1 MKGDLTMNSKK
12 ISRQTIIIV
21 SIIFIFNVVAQ
32 FLINWVQGY
41 QPKTY
46 QIPTND
52 LTRLLNY
59 IGDYWVNYAITGLVY
74 LFLWFAYVGLCLGAF
89 LWLWENITWSQFC
102 SGLLK
107 GRVHLYAALL
117 LILTIPLNQFGFKFP
132 LSYYLTIPKTFLD
145 SLNSQLALAI
155 GVVVYV
161 LYFLLVVK
169 MRFLIHQTVISHD
182 RVGLSFKNSWRRS
195 QFNLKFH
202 RDLLLVVII
211 LVISLFGSIYAQH
224 LLDSYTSVAIRHV
237 GANVLIVVMTGIFYV
252 ITAKFVNLLADYAQ
266 PNHSKR
272 PTNWQTQAWH
282 WENLLI
288 LCVVSILSVWLSGKW
303 IDQPSGRYLVIA
315 HKGISNLNQ
324 TPNVVENL
332 KKVSATK
339 PDYVE
344 MDIQPTKD
352 DVYVLSHNT
361 KVTTTSGKSYKIN
374 QTKWSTLKSLKIK
387 EAGHTFKLSSFED
400 YLKTA
405 NLYHQKL
412 LIELKINDTITNEQ
426 LQKFETQY
434 GPLIQKNHSE
444 IQSLNQNALKRAS
457 RYLKIRTGLLSPVK
471 NTIDST
477 KTNQFY
483 AIEYSAVDQT
493 VVRTI
498 NQHKK
503 DLYVWTV
510 NDSADVASAYVMGV
524 RGFIT
529 DHPKQVRQQLKQL
542 VKQPTY
548 SDALRGIL
556 FFQKSAI

>member
-52 LTRLLNY
+52 LTMLLNY
-59 IGDYWVNYAITGLVY
+59 IGDYWVNYAITVVVY

-107 GRVHLYAALL
+107 GRVHSYAALL
-117 LILTIPLNQFGFKFP
+117 LILTIPLNQFVFKFP

-145 SLNSQLALAI
+145 SLNSQWALAI

-195 QFNLKFH
+195 QFNLKFY
-202 RDLLLVVII
+202 RDLLLVVIV

-224 LLDSYTSVAIRHV
+224 LLDSYTPVAIRHA

-252 ITAKFVNLLADYAQ
+252 ITAKFVNLLADYAR

-272 PTNWQTQAWH
+272 PNQAWH
-282 WENLLI
+282 WANLLI

-303 IDQPSGRYLVIA
+303 LDQPSGRYLVIA
-315 HKGISNLNQ
+315 HKGISSLNQ

-387 EAGHTFKLSSFED
+387 EAGHIFKLSSFED

>member
-52 LTRLLNY
+52 LTMLLNY
-59 IGDYWVNYAITGLVY
+59 IGDYWVNYAITVVVY

-145 SLNSQLALAI
+145 SLNSQWALAI

-195 QFNLKFH
+195 QFNLKFY
-202 RDLLLVVII
+202 RDLLLVVIV

-224 LLDSYTSVAIRHV
+224 LLDSYTPVEIRHV

-252 ITAKFVNLLADYAQ
+252 ITAKFVNLLADYAR

-272 PTNWQTQAWH
+272 PNQAWH
-282 WENLLI
+282 WANLLI

-315 HKGISNLNQ
+315 HKGISSLNQ

-387 EAGHTFKLSSFED
+387 EAGHIFKLSSFED

-426 LQKFETQY
+426 FQKFETQY

>member
-52 LTRLLNY
+52 WTRLLNY

-145 SLNSQLALAI
+145 SLNSQWALAI

-195 QFNLKFH
+195 QFNLKFY

-272 PTNWQTQAWH
+272 PTNLQTEAWH

-303 IDQPSGRYLVIA
+303 IDQPGGRYLVIA
-315 HKGISNLNQ
+315 HKGISSLNQ

-352 DVYVLSHNT
+352 DVYILSHNT

-457 RYLKIRTGLLSPVK
+457 RYLKVRTGLLSPVK
-471 NTIDST
+471 NTIDNT

-493 VVRTI
+493 LVRSI

-529 DHPKQVRQQLKQL
+529 DHPKQVRTQLKQL

>member
-52 LTRLLNY
+52 WTRLLNY

-145 SLNSQLALAI
+145 SLNSQWALAI

-195 QFNLKFH
+195 QFNLKFY

-272 PTNWQTQAWH
+272 PTNLQTEAWH

-303 IDQPSGRYLVIA
+303 IDQPSGHYLVIA
-315 HKGISNLNQ
+315 HKGISSLNQ

-352 DVYVLSHNT
+352 DVYILSHNT

-457 RYLKIRTGLLSPVK
+457 RYLKVRTGLLSPVK
-471 NTIDST
+471 NTIDNT

-493 VVRTI
+493 LVRSI

-529 DHPKQVRQQLKQL
+529 DHPKQVRTQLKQL

>member
-52 LTRLLNY
+52 WTRLLNY

-145 SLNSQLALAI
+145 SLNSQWALAI

-195 QFNLKFH
+195 QFNLKFY

-272 PTNWQTQAWH
+272 PTNLQTEAWH

-315 HKGISNLNQ
+315 HKGISSLNQ

-352 DVYVLSHNT
+352 DVYILSHNT

-457 RYLKIRTGLLSPVK
+457 RYLKVRTGLLSPVK
-471 NTIDST
+471 NTIDNT

-493 VVRTI
+493 LVRSI

-529 DHPKQVRQQLKQL
+529 DHPKQVRTQLKQL

-548 SDALRGIL
+548 SDELRGIL

>member
-52 LTRLLNY
+52 WTRLLNY

-145 SLNSQLALAI
+145 SLNSQWALAI

-195 QFNLKFH
+195 QFNLKFY

-272 PTNWQTQAWH
+272 PTNLQTEAWH

-315 HKGISNLNQ
+315 HKGISSLNQ

-352 DVYVLSHNT
+352 DVYILSHNT

-457 RYLKIRTGLLSPVK
+457 RYLKVRTGLLSPVK
-471 NTIDST
+471 NTIDNT

-493 VVRTI
+493 LVRSI

-529 DHPKQVRQQLKQL
+529 DHPKQVRTQLKQL

>member
-12 ISRQTIIIV
+12 ISRQTVIIV

-52 LTRLLNY
+52 LTMLLNY
-59 IGDYWVNYAITGLVY
+59 LGDYWVNYAVTGVVY
-74 LFLWFAYVGLCLGAF
+74 LLLWFVYVSLWLGAF
-89 LWLWENITWSQFC
+89 LWLWQKITWSRFQ

-145 SLNSQLALAI
+145 SLNSQLSLTVGI
-155 GVVVYV
+155 VVYI
-161 LYFLLVVK
+161 LYFLFVMK
-169 MRFLIHQTVISHD
+169 MRFLIYQTVVGQDSF
-182 RVGLSFKNSWRRS
+182 GLSFKNSWRRS
-195 QFNLKFH
+195 QFDFKFY
-202 RDLLLVVII
+202 RNLLLVVVI
-211 LVISLFGSIYAQH
+211 LVFSLYGVIYGQQ
-224 LLDSYTSVAIRHV
+224 LLDTYASVTIRHV
-237 GANVLIVVMTGIFYV
+237 CANVLIVVMTGIFYV
-252 ITAKFVNLLADYAQ
+252 ITAKFVDLLADYAH
-266 PNHSKR
+266 PNNSHQSV
-272 PTNWQTQAWH
+272 NVQNQAWYWQTI
-282 WENLLI
+282 LVLI
-288 LCVVSILSVWLSGKW
+288 AVSVLSVWLSGKW
-303 IDQPSGRYLVIA
+303 IDQPNGRYLVIA

-374 QTKWSTLKSLKIK
+374 QTKWSTLKSLKLK
-387 EAGHTFKLSSFED
+387 EAGHTFKLSSFEN

-412 LIELKINDTITNEQ
+412 LVELKINDTITNEQ
-426 LQKFETQY
+426 LQKFETKY

-457 RYLKIRTGLLSPVK
+457 RYLKVKTGLLSPVK

-493 VVRTI
+493 VVRAI

-503 DLYVWTV
+503 DLYAWTV
-510 NDSADVASAYVMGV
+510 NDSADVASAYVIGV

-542 VKQPTY
+542 VKHTTY

-556 FFQKSAI
+556 LFQKSAI

>member
-1 MKGDLTMNSKK
+1 MNSKK

-32 FLINWVQGY
+32 CLINWVQGY

-52 LTRLLNY
+52 LTMLLNY
-59 IGDYWVNYAITGLVY
+59 IGDYWVNYAITVVVY

-155 GVVVYV
+155 GVVVYI

-195 QFNLKFH
+195 QFNLKFY
-202 RDLLLVVII
+202 RDLLLVVIV

-272 PTNWQTQAWH
+272 PNQAWH
-282 WENLLI
+282 WANLLI

-315 HKGISNLNQ
+315 HKGISSLNQ

-387 EAGHTFKLSSFED
+387 EAGHIFKLSSFED

-457 RYLKIRTGLLSPVK
+457 RYLKVRTGLLSPVK

-529 DHPKQVRQQLKQL
+529 DHPKQVRTQLKQL

>member
-32 FLINWVQGY
+32 CLINWVQGY

-52 LTRLLNY
+52 LTMLLNY
-59 IGDYWVNYAITGLVY
+59 IGDYWVNYAITVVVY

-155 GVVVYV
+155 GVVVYI

-195 QFNLKFH
+195 QFNLKFY
-202 RDLLLVVII
+202 RDLLLVVIV

-272 PTNWQTQAWH
+272 PNQALH
-282 WENLLI
+282 WANLLI

-315 HKGISNLNQ
+315 HKGISSLNQ

-387 EAGHTFKLSSFED
+387 EAGHIFKLSSFED

-457 RYLKIRTGLLSPVK
+457 RYLKVRTGLLSPVK

>member
-32 FLINWVQGY
+32 CLINWVQGY

-52 LTRLLNY
+52 LTMLLNY
-59 IGDYWVNYAITGLVY
+59 IGDYWVNYAITVVVY

-155 GVVVYV
+155 GVVVYI

-195 QFNLKFH
+195 QFNLKFY
-202 RDLLLVVII
+202 RDLLLVVIV

-272 PTNWQTQAWH
+272 PNQAWH
-282 WENLLI
+282 WANLLI

-315 HKGISNLNQ
+315 HKGISSLNQ

-344 MDIQPTKD
+344 MNIQPTKD

-387 EAGHTFKLSSFED
+387 EAGHIFKLSSFED

-457 RYLKIRTGLLSPVK
+457 RYLKVRTGLLSPVK

>member
-32 FLINWVQGY
+32 CLINWVQGY

-52 LTRLLNY
+52 LTMLLNY
-59 IGDYWVNYAITGLVY
+59 IGDYWVNYAITVVVY

-155 GVVVYV
+155 GVVVYI

-195 QFNLKFH
+195 QFNLKFY
-202 RDLLLVVII
+202 RDLLLVVIV

-272 PTNWQTQAWH
+272 PNQAWH
-282 WENLLI
+282 WANLLI

-315 HKGISNLNQ
+315 HKGISSLNQ

-387 EAGHTFKLSSFED
+387 EAGHIFKLSSFED

-457 RYLKIRTGLLSPVK
+457 RYLKVRTGLLSPVK

>member
-1 MKGDLTMNSKK
+1 MNSKK

-52 LTRLLNY
+52 LTMLLNY
-59 IGDYWVNYAITGLVY
+59 IGDYWVNYAITVVVY

-145 SLNSQLALAI
+145 SLNSQWALAI

-195 QFNLKFH
+195 QFNLKFY
-202 RDLLLVVII
+202 RDLLLVVIV

-224 LLDSYTSVAIRHV
+224 LLDSYTPVAIKHA

-252 ITAKFVNLLADYAQ
+252 ITAKFVNLLADYAR

-272 PTNWQTQAWH
+272 PNQAWH
-282 WENLLI
+282 WANLLI

-315 HKGISNLNQ
+315 HKGISSLNQ

-387 EAGHTFKLSSFED
+387 EAGHIFKLSSFED

>member
-52 LTRLLNY
+52 LTMLLNY
-59 IGDYWVNYAITGLVY
+59 IGDYWVNYAITVVVY

-145 SLNSQLALAI
+145 SLNSQWALAI

-195 QFNLKFH
+195 QFNLKFY
-202 RDLLLVVII
+202 RDLLLVVIV

-224 LLDSYTSVAIRHV
+224 LLDSYTPVAIRHV

-252 ITAKFVNLLADYAQ
+252 ITAKFVNLLADYAR

-272 PTNWQTQAWH
+272 PNQAWH
-282 WENLLI
+282 WANLLI

-315 HKGISNLNQ
+315 HKGISSLNQ

-387 EAGHTFKLSSFED
+387 EAGHIFKLSSFED

>member
-1 MKGDLTMNSKK
+1 MNSKK

-32 FLINWVQGY
+32 CLINWVQGY

-52 LTRLLNY
+52 LTMLLNY
-59 IGDYWVNYAITGLVY
+59 IGDYWVNYAITVVVY

-155 GVVVYV
+155 GVVVYI

-195 QFNLKFH
+195 QFNLKFY
-202 RDLLLVVII
+202 RDLLLVVIV

-272 PTNWQTQAWH
+272 PNQAWH
-282 WENLLI
+282 WANLLI

-315 HKGISNLNQ
+315 HKGISSLNQ

-387 EAGHTFKLSSFED
+387 EAGHIFKLSSFED

-457 RYLKIRTGLLSPVK
+457 RYLKVRTGLLSPVK

-548 SDALRGIL
+548 SDA
-556 FFQKSAI
+556 

>member
-52 LTRLLNY
+52 WTRLLNY
-59 IGDYWVNYAITGLVY
+59 IGDYWVNYAITVVVY

-145 SLNSQLALAI
+145 SLNSQWALAI

-195 QFNLKFH
+195 QFNLKFY
-202 RDLLLVVII
+202 RDLLLVVIV

-224 LLDSYTSVAIRHV
+224 LLDSYTPVAIRHV

-252 ITAKFVNLLADYAQ
+252 ITAKFVNLLADYAR

-272 PTNWQTQAWH
+272 PNQAWH
-282 WENLLI
+282 WANLLI

-315 HKGISNLNQ
+315 HKGISSLNQ

-387 EAGHTFKLSSFED
+387 EAGHIFKLSSFED

>member
-12 ISRQTIIIV
+12 ISRKTIIIV

-52 LTRLLNY
+52 WTRLLNY

-145 SLNSQLALAI
+145 SLNSQWALAI

-195 QFNLKFH
+195 QFNLKFY

-272 PTNWQTQAWH
+272 PTNLQTEAWH

-315 HKGISNLNQ
+315 HKGISSLNQ

-352 DVYVLSHNT
+352 DVYILSHNT

-374 QTKWSTLKSLKIK
+374 QKKWSTLKSLKIK

-457 RYLKIRTGLLSPVK
+457 RYLKVRTGLLSPVK
-471 NTIDST
+471 NTIDNT

-493 VVRTI
+493 LVRSI

-529 DHPKQVRQQLKQL
+529 DHPKQVRTQLKQL

>member
-52 LTRLLNY
+52 WTRLLNY

-145 SLNSQLALAI
+145 SLNSQWALAI

-195 QFNLKFH
+195 QFNLKFY

-272 PTNWQTQAWH
+272 PTNLQTEAWH

-315 HKGISNLNQ
+315 HKGISSLNQ

-352 DVYVLSHNT
+352 DVYILSHNT

-457 RYLKIRTGLLSPVK
+457 RYLKVRTGLLSPVK
-471 NTIDST
+471 NTIDNT

-493 VVRTI
+493 LVRSI

-510 NDSADVASAYVMGV
+510 NDSADVASAYVMGI

-529 DHPKQVRQQLKQL
+529 DHPKQVRTQLKQL

>member
-52 LTRLLNY
+52 WTRLLNY

-132 LSYYLTIPKTFLD
+132 LSYYLTIPKIFLD
-145 SLNSQLALAI
+145 SLNSQWALAI

-169 MRFLIHQTVISHD
+169 MRFLIHQTVIRHD

-195 QFNLKFH
+195 QFNLKFY

-272 PTNWQTQAWH
+272 PTNLQTEAWH

-315 HKGISNLNQ
+315 HKGISSLNQ

-352 DVYVLSHNT
+352 DVYILSHNT

-457 RYLKIRTGLLSPVK
+457 RYLKVRTGLLSPVK
-471 NTIDST
+471 NTIDNT

-493 VVRTI
+493 LVRSI

-529 DHPKQVRQQLKQL
+529 DHPKQVRTQLKQL

>member
-1 MKGDLTMNSKK
+1 MNSKK

-32 FLINWVQGY
+32 CLINWVQGY

-52 LTRLLNY
+52 LTMLLNY
-59 IGDYWVNYAITGLVY
+59 IGDYWVNYAITVVVY

-155 GVVVYV
+155 GVVVYI

-195 QFNLKFH
+195 QFNLKFY
-202 RDLLLVVII
+202 RDLLLVVIV

-272 PTNWQTQAWH
+272 PNQAWH
-282 WENLLI
+282 WANLLI
-288 LCVVSILSVWLSGKW
+288 LCVVSILNVWLSGKW

-315 HKGISNLNQ
+315 HKGISSLNQ

-344 MDIQPTKD
+344 MNIQPTKD

-387 EAGHTFKLSSFED
+387 EAGHIFKLSSFED

-457 RYLKIRTGLLSPVK
+457 RYLKVRTGLLSPVK

>member
-32 FLINWVQGY
+32 FLLNWVQGY

-52 LTRLLNY
+52 LTMLLNY
-59 IGDYWVNYAITGLVY
+59 IGDYWVNYAITVVVY

-145 SLNSQLALAI
+145 SLNSQWALAI

-195 QFNLKFH
+195 QFNLKFY
-202 RDLLLVVII
+202 RDLLLVVIV

-224 LLDSYTSVAIRHV
+224 LLDSYTPVAIRHV

-252 ITAKFVNLLADYAQ
+252 ITAKFVNLLADYAR

-272 PTNWQTQAWH
+272 PNQAWH
-282 WENLLI
+282 WANLLI

-315 HKGISNLNQ
+315 HKGISSLNQ

-387 EAGHTFKLSSFED
+387 EAGHIFKLSSFED

>member
-1 MKGDLTMNSKK
+1 MNSKK

-52 LTRLLNY
+52 LTMLLNY
-59 IGDYWVNYAITGLVY
+59 IGDYWVNYAITVVVY

-145 SLNSQLALAI
+145 SLNSQWALAI

-195 QFNLKFH
+195 QFNLKFY
-202 RDLLLVVII
+202 RDLLLVVIV

-224 LLDSYTSVAIRHV
+224 LLDSYTPVAIRHV

-252 ITAKFVNLLADYAQ
+252 ITAKFVNLLADYAR

-272 PTNWQTQAWH
+272 PNQAWH
-282 WENLLI
+282 WANLLI

-315 HKGISNLNQ
+315 HKGISSLNQ

-387 EAGHTFKLSSFED
+387 EAGHIFKLSSFED

>member
-52 LTRLLNY
+52 LTMLLNY
-59 IGDYWVNYAITGLVY
+59 IGDYWVNYAITVVVY

-145 SLNSQLALAI
+145 SLNSQWALAI

-195 QFNLKFH
+195 QFNLKFY
-202 RDLLLVVII
+202 RDLLLVVIV

-224 LLDSYTSVAIRHV
+224 LLDSYTPVEIRHV

-252 ITAKFVNLLADYAQ
+252 ITAKFVNLLADYAR

-272 PTNWQTQAWH
+272 PNQAWH
-282 WENLLI
+282 WANLLI

-315 HKGISNLNQ
+315 HKGISSLNQ

-387 EAGHTFKLSSFED
+387 EAGHIFKLSSFED

-426 LQKFETQY
+426 FQKFETQY

-529 DHPKQVRQQLKQL
+529 DHPKQVRTQLKQL

>member
-32 FLINWVQGY
+32 FLINWVQDY

-52 LTRLLNY
+52 WTRLLNY

-89 LWLWENITWSQFC
+89 LWLWENITWSQFS

-145 SLNSQLALAI
+145 SLNSQWALAI

-195 QFNLKFH
+195 QFNLKFY
-202 RDLLLVVII
+202 RDLLLVVIV

-224 LLDSYTSVAIRHV
+224 LLDSYTPVAIRHV

-272 PTNWQTQAWH
+272 PTQAWH
-282 WENLLI
+282 WANLLI

-315 HKGISNLNQ
+315 HKGISSLNQ
-324 TPNVVENL
+324 TPNIVENL
-332 KKVSATK
+332 KKVIATK

-457 RYLKIRTGLLSPVK
+457 RYLKVRTGLLSPVK
-471 NTIDST
+471 NTIDNT

-493 VVRTI
+493 VVRSI

-503 DLYVWTV
+503 DLYVWTI

-529 DHPKQVRQQLKQL
+529 DHPKQVRKQLKQL

>member
-1 MKGDLTMNSKK
+1 MNSKK

-32 FLINWVQGY
+32 CLINWVQGY

-52 LTRLLNY
+52 LTMLLNY
-59 IGDYWVNYAITGLVY
+59 IGDYWVNYAITVVVY

-155 GVVVYV
+155 GVVVYI

-195 QFNLKFH
+195 QFNLKFY
-202 RDLLLVVII
+202 RDLLLVVIV

-272 PTNWQTQAWH
+272 PNQAWH
-282 WENLLI
+282 WANLLI

-315 HKGISNLNQ
+315 HKGISSLNQ

-387 EAGHTFKLSSFED
+387 EAGHIFKLSSFED

-457 RYLKIRTGLLSPVK
+457 RYLKVRTGLLSPVK

>member
-52 LTRLLNY
+52 WTRLLNY

-145 SLNSQLALAI
+145 SLNSQWALAI

-195 QFNLKFH
+195 QFNLKFY

-272 PTNWQTQAWH
+272 PTNLQTEAWH

-315 HKGISNLNQ
+315 HKGISSLNQ

-352 DVYVLSHNT
+352 DVYILSHNT
-361 KVTTTSGKSYKIN
+361 KVTTTNGKSYKIN

-457 RYLKIRTGLLSPVK
+457 RYLKVRTGLLSPVK
-471 NTIDST
+471 NTIDNT

-493 VVRTI
+493 LVRSI

-529 DHPKQVRQQLKQL
+529 DHPKQVRTQLKQL

>member
-1 MKGDLTMNSKK
+1 MNSKK

-52 LTRLLNY
+52 LTMLLNY
-59 IGDYWVNYAITGLVY
+59 IGDYWVNYAITVVVY

-145 SLNSQLALAI
+145 SLNSQWALAI

-195 QFNLKFH
+195 QFNLKFY
-202 RDLLLVVII
+202 RDLLLVVIV

-224 LLDSYTSVAIRHV
+224 LLDSYTPVAIRHA

-252 ITAKFVNLLADYAQ
+252 ITAKFVNLLADYAR

-272 PTNWQTQAWH
+272 PNQAWH
-282 WENLLI
+282 WANLLI

-315 HKGISNLNQ
+315 HKGISSLNQ

-387 EAGHTFKLSSFED
+387 EAGHIFKLSSFED

>member
-52 LTRLLNY
+52 LTMLLNY
-59 IGDYWVNYAITGLVY
+59 IGDYWVNYAITVVVY

-145 SLNSQLALAI
+145 SLNSQWALAI

-182 RVGLSFKNSWRRS
+182 RVGFSFKNSWRRS
-195 QFNLKFH
+195 QFNLKFY
-202 RDLLLVVII
+202 RDLLLVVIV

-224 LLDSYTSVAIRHV
+224 LLDSYTPVAIRHV

-252 ITAKFVNLLADYAQ
+252 ITAKFVNLLADYAR

-272 PTNWQTQAWH
+272 PNQAWH
-282 WENLLI
+282 WANLLI

-315 HKGISNLNQ
+315 HKGISSLNQ

-387 EAGHTFKLSSFED
+387 EAGHIFKLSSFED

>member
-32 FLINWVQGY
+32 CLINWVQGY

-52 LTRLLNY
+52 LTMLLNY
-59 IGDYWVNYAITGLVY
+59 IGDYWVNYAITVVVY

-155 GVVVYV
+155 GVVVYI

-195 QFNLKFH
+195 QFNLKFY
-202 RDLLLVVII
+202 RDLLLVVIV

-272 PTNWQTQAWH
+272 PNQAWH
-282 WENLLI
+282 WANLLI

-315 HKGISNLNQ
+315 HKGISSLNQ

-387 EAGHTFKLSSFED
+387 EAGHIFKLSSFED

-434 GPLIQKNHSE
+434 GPLIQNNHSE

-457 RYLKIRTGLLSPVK
+457 RYLKVRTGLLSPVK

>member
-52 LTRLLNY
+52 LTMLLNY
-59 IGDYWVNYAITGLVY
+59 IGDYWVNYAITVVVY

-145 SLNSQLALAI
+145 SLNSQWALAI

-195 QFNLKFH
+195 QFNLKFY
-202 RDLLLVVII
+202 RDLLLVVIV

-224 LLDSYTSVAIRHV
+224 LLDSYTPVAIRHV

-252 ITAKFVNLLADYAQ
+252 ITAKFVNLLADYAR

-272 PTNWQTQAWH
+272 PNQAWH
-282 WENLLI
+282 WANLLI

-315 HKGISNLNQ
+315 HKGISSLNQ

-387 EAGHTFKLSSFED
+387 EAGHIFKLSSFED

-426 LQKFETQY
+426 LQKFEMQY

>member
-32 FLINWVQGY
+32 CLINWVQGY

-52 LTRLLNY
+52 LTMLLNY
-59 IGDYWVNYAITGLVY
+59 IGDYWVNYAITVVVY

-155 GVVVYV
+155 GVVVYI

-182 RVGLSFKNSWRRS
+182 CVGLSFKNSWRRS
-195 QFNLKFH
+195 QFNLKFY
-202 RDLLLVVII
+202 RDLLLVVIV

-272 PTNWQTQAWH
+272 PNQAWH
-282 WENLLI
+282 WANLLI

-303 IDQPSGRYLVIA
+303 INQPSGRYLVIA
-315 HKGISNLNQ
+315 HKGISSLNQ

-387 EAGHTFKLSSFED
+387 EAGHIFKLSSFED

-457 RYLKIRTGLLSPVK
+457 RYLKVRTGLLSPVK

>member
-1 MKGDLTMNSKK
+1 MNSKK

-32 FLINWVQGY
+32 CLINWVQGY

-52 LTRLLNY
+52 LTMLLNY
-59 IGDYWVNYAITGLVY
+59 IGDYWVNYAITVVVY

-155 GVVVYV
+155 GVVVYI

-195 QFNLKFH
+195 QFNLKFY
-202 RDLLLVVII
+202 RDLLLVVIV

-272 PTNWQTQAWH
+272 PNQAWH
-282 WENLLI
+282 WANLLI

-315 HKGISNLNQ
+315 HKGISSLNQ

-387 EAGHTFKLSSFED
+387 EAGHIFKLSSFED

-434 GPLIQKNHSE
+434 GPLIQNNHSE

-457 RYLKIRTGLLSPVK
+457 RYLKVRTGLLSPVK

>member
-52 LTRLLNY
+52 LTMLLNY
-59 IGDYWVNYAITGLVY
+59 IGDYWVNYAITVVVY

-145 SLNSQLALAI
+145 SLNSQWALAI

-195 QFNLKFH
+195 QFNLKFY
-202 RDLLLVVII
+202 RDLLLVVIV

-224 LLDSYTSVAIRHV
+224 LLDSYTPVAIRHA

-252 ITAKFVNLLADYAQ
+252 ITAKFVNLLADYAR

-272 PTNWQTQAWH
+272 PNQAWH
-282 WENLLI
+282 WANLLI

-315 HKGISNLNQ
+315 HKGISSLNQ

-387 EAGHTFKLSSFED
+387 EAGHIFKLSSFED

>member
-32 FLINWVQGY
+32 CLINWVQGY

-52 LTRLLNY
+52 LTMLLNY
-59 IGDYWVNYAITGLVY
+59 IGDYWVNYAITVVVY

-155 GVVVYV
+155 GVVVYI

-195 QFNLKFH
+195 QFNLKFY
-202 RDLLLVVII
+202 RDLLLVVIV

-272 PTNWQTQAWH
+272 PNQAWH
-282 WENLLI
+282 WANLLI
-288 LCVVSILSVWLSGKW
+288 LCVVSILNVWLSGKW

-315 HKGISNLNQ
+315 HKGISSLNQ

-344 MDIQPTKD
+344 MNIQPTKD

-387 EAGHTFKLSSFED
+387 EAGHIFKLSSFED

-457 RYLKIRTGLLSPVK
+457 RYLKVRTGLLSPVK